1 MLIVLADERD
11 AAARRLVEHWR
22 GHGARLM
29 HARDLGSPGWCHGA
43 PGAGESRAAIGGAIV
58 PYCEIAGVVTRIP
71 CVRPVDLPQIAEADR
86 EYVAAEYTA
95 FLTAWLDGLRCPV
108 VNRPSAASLLGP
120 VLSQERWLLRAARA
134 GITLSAARYA
144 VPDPV
149 RPLAEAAVT
158 VVGER
163 WFGRVASELGIQA
176 VRLARHAG
184 VELMTA
190 LFSAPRPDAV
200 FVGVDLMI
208 DVTPEIADAL
218 LARLAQL
225 AEEVRP

>member
-22 GHGARLM
+22 GHGARLLL
-29 HARDLGSPGWCHGA
+29 ARDLGSPGWCHGA
-43 PGAGESRAAIGGAIV
+43 PDGVEPRAVIGGAIV
-58 PYCEIAGVVTRIP
+58 PCRAITAVVTRIA
-71 CVRPVDLPQIAEADR
+71 CVRPGDLPHIAEADR

-134 GITLSAARYA
+134 GLALSTARYR
-144 VPDPV
+144 VPDPE
-149 RPLAEAAVT
+149 RPFADAAAT

-163 WFGRVASELGIQA
+163 WFGRIAPELGRQA
-176 VRLARHAG
+176 VRLARQAG

-190 LFSAPRPDAV
+190 LFSSERPDAV

-208 DVTPEIADAL
+208 DVGPEIADAL

>member
-43 PGAGESRAAIGGAIV
+43 PGTGESRAVIGGAIV
-58 PYCEIAGVVTRIP
+58 PCRAITGVVTRIA
-71 CVRPVDLPQIAEADR
+71 CVRPTDLPQIAEADR

-95 FLTAWLDGLRCPV
+95 FLTAWLDALTCPV

-134 GITLSAARYA
+134 GLALSTTRYR
-144 VPDPV
+144 VPDPE
-149 RPLAEAAVT
+149 RPFADAAVT

-163 WFGRVASELGIQA
+163 WFGGVAPELGVQA
-176 VRLARHAG
+176 VRLARQAG

-190 LFSAPRPDAV
+190 LFSSPRPDAV

-208 DVTPEIADAL
+208 DVTPEIAGVL